1 MSKPMTDSEVIS
13 EMKKLVAFIKQEAM
27 EKARE
32 IKVKADEE
40 FSIEKAK
47 IVRQETASIDALH
60 AKRRKQVEV
69 QKRITQSTL
78 SNQSRLEQLQM
89 RDQLLQDV
97 FEEAKKGLADLTA
110 EPAKY
115 EEILENLTLQALFSL
130 MAKDI
135 LVSVRPQDRELADRA
150 VSQAVHRFKEEAK
163 IECTHSINHE
173 LSPQSK
179 GGVVVCGFHSR
190 IKVDNTLDQRL
201 RLLEEKMLPE
211 IRSTLY
217 GKNPNRKHET

>member
-47 IVRQETASIDALH
+47 IVRQETTSIDALH

-78 SNQSRLEQLQM
+78 SNKARLQQLQM

-97 FEEAKKGLADLTA
+97 FEEAKKGLSDLTTDQD
-110 EPAKY
+110 KY
-115 EEILENLTLQALFSL
+115 RGIVENLTLQALFSL

-135 LVSVRPQDRELADRA
+135 VVSVRPQDRELAEPA
-150 VSQAVHRFKEEAK
+150 ISNAIQRFKEESKIDCTLTVNEDLSKDSCCRRSGLPCMAK
-163 IECTHSINHE
+163 
-173 LSPQSK
+173 
-179 GGVVVCGFHSR
+179 
-190 IKVDNTLDQRL
+190 TLTG
-201 RLLEEKMLPE
+201 
-211 IRSTLY
+211 ST
-217 GKNPNRKHET
+217 KHEAQCLPTESIHFGLIITSTSVLF

>member
-47 IVRQETASIDALH
+47 IVRQETTSIDALH

-78 SNQSRLEQLQM
+78 SNKARLQQLQM

-97 FEEAKKGLADLTA
+97 FEEAKKGLSDLTTDQD
-110 EPAKY
+110 KY
-115 EEILENLTLQALFSL
+115 RGIVENLTLQALFSL

-135 LVSVRPQDRELADRA
+135 VVSVRPQDRELAEPA
-150 VSQAVHRFKEEAK
+150 ISNAIQRFKEESK
-163 IECTHSINHE
+163 IDCTLTVNE
-173 LSPQSK
+173 DLSKDSK
-179 GGVVVCGFHSR
+179 GGVVVWGFRSR
-190 IKVDNTLDQRL
+190 IKVDNTLDERL

-211 IRSTLY
+211 IRTTLY

>member
-47 IVRQETASIDALH
+47 IVRQETTSIDALY

-69 QKRITQSTL
+69 QKRITQSNL
-78 SNQSRLEQLQM
+78 SNKARLEQLQM
-89 RDQLLQDV
+89 RDQLLQNV
-97 FEEAKKGLADLTA
+97 FEEAKKGLSDLTTNQDS
-110 EPAKY
+110 Y
-115 EEILENLTLQALFSL
+115 REIIKNLTLQALFSL

-135 LVSVRPQDRELADRA
+135 VVSVRPQDRSLAEGA
-150 VSQAVHRFKEEAK
+150 ISQAIDQFKKEAK
-163 IECTHSINHE
+163 INCTHTINE
-173 LSPQSK
+173 DLPKDSK
-179 GGVVVCGFHSR
+179 GGVVVWGFHSR

-211 IRSTLY
+211 IRTTLY

>member
-1 MSKPMTDSEVIS
+1 MSDTEVIS

-47 IVRQETASIDALH
+47 IVRQETSSIDALY
-60 AKRRKQVEV
+60 AKRRKQVEI
-69 QKRITQSTL
+69 QKRITQSTQ
-78 SNQSRLEQLQM
+78 NNKARLQQLQI
-89 RDQLLQDV
+89 RDQLLEEV
-97 FEEAKKGLADLTA
+97 FEEARQSLSNVTTDQSN
-110 EPAKY
+110 Y
-115 EEILENLTLQALFSL
+115 SNVLEKLTLQALFSL

-135 LVSVRPQDRELADRA
+135 VVSIRPQDADIAKEAIARA
-150 VSQAVHRFKEEAK
+150 VQKYKSEADLD
-163 IECTHSINHE
+163 CTYTVKQE
-173 LSPQSK
+173 LPQKSR
-179 GGVVVCGFHSR
+179 GGVIVWGFHAR
-190 IKVDNTLDQRL
+190 IKVDNTLDERL

-211 IRSTLY
+211 IRIALY